1 MSSKTFVVPNI
12 SCGHCVHTVEM
23 EVGDIAGVK
32 NVSADEQSKRV
43 TVEWEAPASWEQIES
58 VLREINYPP
67 ADTIQIS

>member
-43 TVEWEAPASWEQIES
+43 TVEWEAPANWEQIES